1 MNEILNL
8 IGAIT
13 GVISLLG
20 IIYIAGYWKGVV
32 DAFMRQTKECQDKY
46 PAAELSL
53 MVKSLWDVYGLEAM
67 SKRPDLAEHSSPWRL
82 TPKGKDLIP
91 DNLKK
96 LLDGIVGIQLD
107 HSGAAANWLV
117 VKTLGLDRISD
128 FARDTGLSLH
138 ESIGV
143 LGIHLECLRQN
154 CLEMLSSTPYEEQEK
169 EPEKETNL

>member
-20 IIYIAGYWKGVV
+20 IIYIAGYWKGGV

-46 PAAELSL
+46 PLAELNV
-53 MVKSLWDVYGLEAM
+53 MVKTLWDVYGLEAM

-96 LLDGIVGIQLD
+96 LLDGTVGIQLD

-117 VKTLGLDRISD
+117 VKTLGLDRVRD
-128 FARDTGLSLH
+128 FARDTGLTLH
-138 ESIGV
+138 ESIGI
-143 LGIHLECLRQN
+143 LGVHLECLRQN
-154 CLEMLSSTPYEEQEK
+154 CEEVSSSDYYKRLEK
-169 EPEKETNL
+169 EPEKEANL